1 LAFPNVLTLGPLVA
15 SAEQDDDS
23 LAAPG
28 EINPVS
34 RPVIDAKLANRTSD
48 RLGITE
54 VSSGN
59 PADPANDLQAG
70 ALIAQAESQLAKSGV
85 SRTSIMQRL

>member
-1 LAFPNVLTLGPLVA
+1 MALPCRV
-15 SAEQDDDS
+15 
-23 LAAPG
+23 

-34 RPVIDAKLANRTSD
+34 GAMVDAKLANRTSD
-48 RLGITE
+48 RLGIAE

-70 ALIAQAESQLAKSGV
+70 ALIVQGGEPFCEVGCFANVDHAAFVIYGLQTCKQK
-85 SRTSIMQRL
+85 M